1 MGRRRRKNP
10 ERDAK
15 TFVTGDLKNKV
26 MKLMENRHRLIA
38 PFPLDLE
45 ELYQLLWTDKQREAL
60 KVLAGREGL
69 LRTRSQMYIREI
81 PIPARRNEH
90 GDVDPDRIAS
100 AVVNLPQSRP
110 LCNSCSIPYIDLP
123 VAMRDQVYEWAPVWM
138 QYQQETAEIARKV
151 EQVGEACSTYG
162 QVFRIWPDLQGFFG
176 EIGRDR
182 INSMVVASRY
192 PDAVRLFDG
201 AQTLKPEFRPEAFEK
216 YTMWIAESLML
227 PEHEGNHIAI
237 VST

>member
-15 TFVTGDLKNKV
+15 TFVTGELKTKV

-38 PFPLDLE
+38 PFPVDLE
-45 ELYQLLWTDKQREAL
+45 ALYQLMWTDEQREAL
-60 KVLAGREGL
+60 KVLSGREGL
-69 LRTRSQMYIREI
+69 LRTRSQMTIQEI
-81 PIPARRNEH
+81 PIPRQRTAD
-90 GDVDPDRIAS
+90 GDVEPERIVS

-110 LCNSCSIPYIDLP
+110 MCHASSLLYADLP
-123 VAMRDQVYEWAPVWM
+123 VSMRDQVFDWTPVWL
-138 QYQQETAEIARKV
+138 QYKRETDELARKV